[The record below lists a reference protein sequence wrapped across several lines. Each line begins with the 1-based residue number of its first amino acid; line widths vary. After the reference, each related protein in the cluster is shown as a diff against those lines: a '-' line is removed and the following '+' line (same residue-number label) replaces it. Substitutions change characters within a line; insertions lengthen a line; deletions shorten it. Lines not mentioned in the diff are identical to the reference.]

1 MLLYMYLYVYNYM
14 YMYIYMSCLIYC
26 CACALI
32 CFTVEEWETFF
43 SIPLYVLT
51 CKVIDNKATLTLTFD
66 FDHWI
71 LGYLSDQGP
80 LSPITQFGWAAKS
93 RKTVS
98 GSKSLPFQNDGG
110 YRALPCSAVPYRPL

>member
-1 MLLYMYLYVYNYM
+1 
-14 YMYIYMSCLIYC
+14 MSCLIC
-26 CACALI
+26 CAYALYM
-32 CFTVEEWETFF
+32 FHRGRVGNVL

-51 CKVIDNKATLTLTFD
+51 CEVIDNKATLTLTFD
-66 FDHWI
+66 FDHWV

-93 RKTVS
+93 RKTVG

-110 YRALPCSAVPYRPL
+110 YRPLPCSTL